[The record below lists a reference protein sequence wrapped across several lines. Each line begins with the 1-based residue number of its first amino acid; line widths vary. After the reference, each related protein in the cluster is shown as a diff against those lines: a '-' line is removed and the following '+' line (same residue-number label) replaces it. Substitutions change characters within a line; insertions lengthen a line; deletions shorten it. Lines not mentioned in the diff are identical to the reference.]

1 MGPPDTTTRFEQ
13 TVLIHLDAA
22 YNLAR
27 WLTRDDDD
35 ARDVVQD
42 ASLRALKAF
51 GQFRGGNERAW
62 LLTIVRN
69 VAFTFLHGRKPTT
82 ELNEDVHQ
90 PADAGEFDP
99 PAVLERAVDA
109 ERVRDAIEQLPP
121 ELRSAIVLR
130 EMEGLSYKQ
139 IAEISGVPIGTV
151 MSRLSRGRE
160 RLAAFLSE
168 ANPVG
173 EKP

>member
-1 MGPPDTTTRFEQ
+1 MGPSDTTTRFEQ
-13 TVLIHLDAA
+13 TVLIHLDGA

-27 WLTRDDDD
+27 WLMRDDDD

-42 ASLRALKAF
+42 ACLRALKAF
-51 GQFRGGNERAW
+51 GQLRGGNERAW

-69 VAFTFLHGRKPTT
+69 VAFTFLHSRKPTA
-82 ELNEDVHQ
+82 ELNEDVHE

-99 PAVLERAVDA
+99 PVVLERAIDA
-109 ERVRDAIEQLPP
+109 ERVRAAIDQLPP

-139 IAEISGVPIGTV
+139 IAEVSGVPIGTV

-160 RLAAFLSE
+160 RLAEFLSE
-168 ANPVG
+168 AKPVG